1 MGNVNGLPAHIL
13 LVHAIVILLP
23 LAAVLLMLTN
33 GRIAG
38 IYITRNPDKLRR
50 VAEAVA
56 MPAAR

>member
-1 MGNVNGLPAHIL
+1 
-13 LVHAIVILLP
+13 
-23 LAAVLLMLTN
+23 MLYHGVTTLIALTKIRD

-56 MPAAR
+56 IPDVR